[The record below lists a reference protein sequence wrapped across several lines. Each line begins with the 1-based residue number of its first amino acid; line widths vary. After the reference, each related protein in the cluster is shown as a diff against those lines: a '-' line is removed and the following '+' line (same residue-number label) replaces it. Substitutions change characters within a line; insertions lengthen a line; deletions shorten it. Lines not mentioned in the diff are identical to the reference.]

1 MSARLIP
8 PDEFHVPTHRFRY
21 SAFRL
26 ETLQDYAGSGEDAA
40 IAAFLAGAPRPLLDP
55 EHEQWASVLREHLRD
70 GRVVQRVHVV
80 TEPPSDYA
88 RWELTWGYA
97 PSVEAGEDIR
107 IVPVPEGR
115 PWPLDV
121 PRQDFWLFDAREL
134 YDMYYDTDG
143 MWLGVEL
150 VTDPARV
157 AEACHWRDAALYHSV
172 PWRRYI
178 QTRPHLAAHLT
189 EETLRASC

>member
-1 MSARLIP
+1 MSAQLIP
-8 PDEFHVPTHRFRY
+8 RDEFKVPTHRFRY

-40 IAAFLAGAPRPLLDP
+40 IAAFLAGQPRPPLDP
-55 EHEQWASVLREHLRD
+55 EHEQWASVLRDHLRD

-80 TEPPSDYA
+80 AEPPSDYA

-115 PWPLDV
+115 PWPPDV
-121 PRQDFWLFDAREL
+121 PRRDFWLFDAREL
-134 YDMYYDTDG
+134 YDMHYATGG

-150 VTDPARV
+150 VTDPARI
-157 AEACHWRDAALYHSV
+157 AAACYWREAALHHAM

-178 QTRPHLAAHLT
+178 QARSDLAAHLT
-189 EETLRASC
+189 EQAPRVS